1 MTPLCKKYILL
12 IIIFL
17 MQDVNIDLYTV
28 LILSQRRTSDT
39 HHSGIT
45 TAIEMEKMSH
55 LNTSYKDS

>member
-1 MTPLCKKYILL
+1 
-12 IIIFL
+12 